1 MKLGLAQ
8 SSLGRRAQSE
18 VMQAVAAVQGALAGI
33 AAFSGVYNVLA
44 LTGSL
49 FMLQVYDRVLT
60 SRSVPTL
67 IALSIIAL
75 GMFAIQGLLD
85 WIRQRLLVRVG
96 RRIDQQ
102 LSDRVFQTVLELPM
116 RVRNGSDGLSPLRDL
131 DSVRA
136 FMSSQ
141 GPVALLDLP
150 WMPIYLAFVF
160 FLHPW
165 LGWLATAGAAMLI
178 LVTFVTEQKT
188 RDPSTE
194 AASLAGKRL
203 MLAESGRR
211 NAEVARAM
219 GFGDR
224 LNARWQKANQAFLN
238 TNDTAADVGG
248 GLGALSKALRVALQS
263 AMLGL
268 GAYLTIRGEVSPGAI
283 IAASITSA
291 RALAP
296 IELAIA
302 NWKGFVSARQAKARL
317 DDLLQRIPAES
328 QRLALPSPV
337 QDLRI
342 EGMTAGPPV
351 NPPKPL
357 IRDVT
362 LGLRAGQGLGV
373 IGPSGA
379 GKSSLARAI
388 VGVWPILRG
397 DVRLDGAGLD
407 QWSASD
413 LGRHVGYL
421 PQDIELF
428 EGTIAENIA
437 RFDEAATAESVIAA
451 AKAAD
456 VDDLIR
462 RFPDGYET
470 RIGET
475 GTALSAGQR
484 QRVALARALYGNP
497 FLVVLDEPNSNL
509 DAEGELAL
517 SKAIAGVRQRG
528 GIAIIIAHR
537 QSAVQAV
544 DLLAFVNNGVV
555 QHFGPK
561 EEVLRNMSE
570 QRGQLAALRRAVGA
584 GALTIVGNK
593 TEGASA

>member
-1 MKLGLAQ
+1 
-8 SSLGRRAQSE
+8 
-18 VMQAVAAVQGALAGI
+18 MQAVNAVRGAFVGI
-33 AAFSGVYNVLA
+33 AAFSGIYNVLA

-67 IALSIIAL
+67 IALSVIAL

-96 RRIDQQ
+96 RRIDEQ

-116 RVRNGSDGLSPLRDL
+116 RIRNGSDGLSPIRDL

-165 LGWLATAGAAMLI
+165 LGWLATAGAVLLI
-178 LVTFVTEQKT
+178 IITLITEQKT
-188 RDPSTE
+188 RDPATE
-194 AASLAGKRL
+194 AAALAGRRL

-219 GFGDR
+219 GFGDK

-248 GLGALSKALRVALQS
+248 GLGALSKVLRIALQS

-268 GAYLTIRGEVSPGAI
+268 GAYLTIKGEVSPGAI
-283 IAASITSA
+283 IAASITAA

-302 NWKGFVSARQAKARL
+302 NWKGFVNARQAKTRL
-317 DDLLQRIPAES
+317 DDLLKRIPAEE
-328 QRLALPSPV
+328 QPLLLPAPV
-337 QDLRI
+337 RDLRI

-351 NPPKPL
+351 NPPKLL
-357 IRDVT
+357 IKDVT
-362 LGLRAGQGLGV
+362 FGLRAGQGLGV

-397 DVRLDGAGLD
+397 DIRLDGAALD
-407 QWSASD
+407 QWSVAD
-413 LGRHVGYL
+413 LGRHIGYL

-428 EGTIAENIA
+428 DGTIAENIA
-437 RFDEAATAESVIAA
+437 RFDDKASAEDVIAA

-475 GTALSAGQR
+475 GTTLSAGQR

-509 DAEGELAL
+509 DAEGEMAL
-517 SKAIAGVRQRG
+517 TKAIAGVRQRG
-528 GIAIIIAHR
+528 GVAIIIAHR

-544 DLLAFVNNGVV
+544 DILAFVNNGVV

-561 EEVLRNMSE
+561 EEVLRKLAE
-570 QRGQLAALRRAVGA
+570 QRQQGAAPRRTVG
-584 GALTIVGNK
+584 GNALTVVGEQLHK
-593 TEGASA
+593 PEGSTT

>member
-18 VMQAVAAVQGALAGI
+18 VMQAVAAVHGALAGI

-224 LNARWQKANQAFLN
+224 LNARWQKSNQAFLN

-470 RIGET
+470 RIGES

-584 GALTIVGNK
+584 GALTVVGNK
-593 TEGASA
+593 AEGASA